1 MMNQP
6 SKINAGSTCH
16 GLPGRK
22 GTGSM
27 PVARAGITGSM
38 PVARGV
44 RRRAFT
50 LAEILVVVAI
60 LALLI
65 GVVYKGGSTLMNNA
79 KARDT
84 EALIKTLMAA
94 VEAYKLEVNDSNIP
108 YMKDVYLGNPP
119 DSVYLF
125 DRAGLPLPDCSPYSP
140 ANPCTLRLVSASS
153 SAVAPPGL
161 KDVRNPSNGQLQP
174 LARST
179 MRHEDI
185 RALVLSIRLRSPKA
199 AEILDRI
206 DPRFKVAGEVAYD
219 PGDGSAP
226 IPLDYY
232 ADSWGIPL
240 EYFSMC
246 TGELDPDPRRQVAKR
261 ILHLNNGSPLIVSYG
276 PNGPDQISADFMG
289 TYGDTTIVGD
299 MYDNNV
305 DMRINHELNH
315 DNVYSDPAVIDRLR
329 RGGP

>member
-6 SKINAGSTCH
+6 STINAGSTCH
-16 GLPGRK
+16 GLPDRQF
-22 GTGSM
+22 TGKM
-27 PVARAGITGSM
+27 PA
-38 PVARGV
+38 ARGV

-50 LAEILVVVAI
+50 LAEVLVVVAI

-108 YMKDVYLGNPP
+108 YMKDIYMGNPP

-125 DRAGLPLPDCSPYSP
+125 DRAGLSLPDCSPYAS
-140 ANPCTLRLVSASS
+140 ATPCTLRLVSASS
-153 SAVAPPGL
+153 SAIVPPGL
-161 KDVRNPSNGQLQP
+161 SDVRNPSNGQLQP

-185 RALVLSIRLRSPKA
+185 RALVLAIRLRSPKA

-206 DPRFKVAGEVAYD
+206 DPRFKVAGEVAYN
-219 PGDGSAP
+219 PGDGTTP

-232 ADSWGIPL
+232 ADAWGTPL

-246 TGELDPDPRRQVAKR
+246 TGDADPDPRRQAARR
-261 ILHLNNGSPLIVSYG
+261 ILHLNNGTPLIASYG
-276 PNGPDQISADFMG
+276 PNGPDQLSADFFNTP

-305 DMRINHELNH
+305 DMMINHELNH
-315 DNVYSDPAVIDRLR
+315 DNIYSDPVIIDRLR